1 MAPIIEITITSC
13 SMVILLVNETR
24 IGVELISLW
33 TRYPYLKIFDQS
45 QWLIFQLCILRP
57 MSMFIFS
64 TKLSRTYIMA
74 KRRKGDDLC
83 K

>member
-1 MAPIIEITITSC
+1 
-13 SMVILLVNETR
+13 MVILFVNDTG

-33 TRYPYLKIFDQS
+33 TMCPYLEIFDQS
-45 QWLIFQLCILRP
+45 QWLIFQLRILGP